1 MSTEPNVANV
11 FAGPTVTYLAPAGT
25 APPSLAT
32 QPSPATWI
40 AAGYSPIGYT
50 DNGVDFISTPSVKDV
65 IPDEVITPILQII
78 TGIKAEIKVTL
89 FEPTLENL
97 ERAIGLSFLTN
108 PGTGIKTLG
117 LGSGN
122 ALKIFRLGFQGAAP
136 GGQAA
141 RVIIAWRVQV
151 VSAITQ
157 SYQRKDVAKLACTF
171 SALSDSSQASTED
184 VYKVTDFNAGS

>member
-1 MSTEPNVANV
+1 MSEPNAANV
-11 FAGPTVTYLAPAGT
+11 FAGPTVTYLAAAGT

-32 QPSPATWI
+32 QPTPATWI
-40 AAGYSPIGYT
+40 AAGYNPIGYT
-50 DNGVDFISTPSVKDV
+50 ENGVDFISTPSVKDI

-78 TGIKAEIKVTL
+78 TGIKAEIKVVL

-122 ALKIFRLGFQGAAP
+122 PLKTFRLGFQGAAP
-136 GGQAA
+136 GGAAA
-141 RVIIAWRVQV
+141 RVIVAWRVQV
-151 VSAITQ
+151 ISAITQ
-157 SYQRKDVAKLACTF
+157 SYQRKDVSKLACTF
-171 SALSDSSQASTED
+171 SALTDSTQPVASD
-184 VYKVTDFNAGS
+184 VYLVTDFNAGS